1 MSSLSVEILVIV
13 LLVVANGIFAMS
25 EIAIVSSRKARLQEL
40 INQGNIKARTALDL
54 ANTPNRFLSTVQVG
68 ITLVGIFAGAFGGA
82 TLSESLAREL
92 QRVPMF
98 RPYAQALSFSLVVI
112 GITYLSLIVGELVPK
127 RLALNSP
134 EEIATLVAR
143 PMSFLSAIASPIVH
157 LLSASTEMVLRML
170 GINPAAPLPS
180 VTEEELK
187 ILIQQGTE
195 AGTFEAAEQE
205 MVERVL
211 RLGDRRLSSIMTPRP
226 EIVWL
231 DLNEPLEVNRQKII
245 TSVHTRFPVCQ
256 GSPDEVL
263 GVVQV
268 TDLLASCL
276 ANQPLDLT
284 VSLRQP
290 LFVPEGT
297 RALKVLELFKKTGTH
312 IALAVDE
319 YGVIQGLVTL
329 NDILE
334 AIVGD
339 MPSSHEPEE
348 SGFTQRE
355 DGSWLVDGMVSIEK
369 LKAFFRLPELP
380 GEQRGNYHTLG
391 GFVVT
396 YLGHIPTA
404 AVHFEWGGFRFEV
417 MDMDGNRVDK
427 VLVMPVPT
435 TAPNSNGQI

>member
-1 MSSLSVEILVIV
+1 MFSIGFEILIIV
-13 LLVVANGIFAMS
+13 VLILANGIFAMS
-25 EIAIVSSRKARLQEL
+25 EIAIISARKARLQEMA
-40 INQGNIKARTALDL
+40 NQGNFHARSALRL
-54 ANTPNRFLSTVQVG
+54 ANEPNSFLSTAQIG
-68 ITLVGIFAGAFGGA
+68 ITLIGIFAGAFGGA
-82 TLSESLAREL
+82 TLSESIASEL
-92 QRVPMF
+92 RRIPF
-98 RPYAQALSFSLVVI
+98 LRPYIEALSFSLVVI
-112 GITYLSLIVGELVPK
+112 GITYLSLILGELVPK
-127 RLALNSP
+127 RVALRNP
-134 EEIATLVAR
+134 EQIATIVAR
-143 PMSFLSAIASPIVH
+143 PMRLLAAIAAPAVY
-157 LLSASTEMVLRML
+157 LLSASTDFILRLL
-170 GINPAAPLPS
+170 GLSSTITQPS

-187 ILIQQGTE
+187 ILIQQGTD
-195 AGTFEAAEQE
+195 AGTFEAVEQE

-231 DLNEPLEVNRQKII
+231 DLNEPMEANRQKIVN
-245 TSVHTRFPVCQ
+245 SVHTRFPVCQ
-256 GSPDEVL
+256 GTPDDVL

-268 TDLLASCL
+268 TDLLGSCL
-276 ANQPLDLT
+276 SHQPLDFT
-284 VSLRQP
+284 VFLKQP

-297 RALKVLELFKKTGTH
+297 RALKVLELFKKTGVH

-319 YGVIQGLVTL
+319 YGVVQGLVTL

-339 MPSSHEPEE
+339 IPSSDEPEE
-348 SGFTQRE
+348 SKFTQRE
-355 DGSWLVDGMVSIEK
+355 DGSWLVDGMMSIEK
-369 LKAFFRLPELP
+369 FKSFFQLPDLP

-427 VLVMPVPT
+427 VLVMPIPT
-435 TAPNSNGQI
+435 TSPNRDREV